1 MRGIIL
7 AGGKGTRLLPLTK
20 VTNKHLLPVGYE
32 PMIFHCV
39 RQLADAGIDEIL
51 VVTSTEH
58 MGEIVSALG
67 SGKDFGVNLTYRV
80 QESAAGIAHALALGE
95 TFSAGGPVA
104 VLLGDNIFSEP
115 LTRFVARFRERP
127 VGARVL
133 LKRVTDPERYGVAA
147 LDEKQVI
154 SIEEKP
160 SAPKSDLAVIGFYQY
175 DGGVFEIIRGIRPS
189 ARGEL
194 EITSVNNAY
203 VERKL
208 LSHDVYEGEWTDAG
222 TFESYLLANQ
232 IMAKRPR

>member
-1 MRGIIL
+1 
-7 AGGKGTRLLPLTK
+7 
-20 VTNKHLLPVGYE
+20 
-32 PMIFHCV
+32 V
-39 RQLADAGIDEIL
+39 RQLAAAGLEEVL

-67 SGKDFGVNLTYRV
+67 SGKEFGVNLTYRV
-80 QESAAGIAHALALGE
+80 QEEAAGIAHALALGE

-104 VLLGDNIFSEP
+104 VMLGDNIFSAP
-115 LTRFVARFRERP
+115 LTPFVQRFREQP

-133 LKRVTDPERYGVAA
+133 LKRVSDPERYGVAA

-154 SIEEKP
+154 AIEEKP

-175 DGGVFEIIRGIRPS
+175 DSAVFDVIRGIRPGP
-189 ARGEL
+189 RGEL

-203 VERKL
+203 LERKL

-222 TFESYLLANQ
+222 TFESYLFANQ